1 MPYTMAPEGYRAL
14 LIGSATSIEDLGT
27 FAPLEESSAEG
38 ALFLMRLDFAESPSS
53 EALDQ
58 LEQACFEAGV
68 ELWPG
73 YSHVVYADLSQ
84 PVVYLAWQKGF
95 AWLPIIIGLLVTTV
109 LPPLLGSLVWWLMPE
124 DLKNLISG
132 IVNLGIMLVVMLL
145 VTKLMPSFTPEKEKT
160 KKLKPAEPEKLEGA
174 TA

>member
-1 MPYTMAPEGYRAL
+1 MPYALVPPGYSAV
-14 LIGSATSIEDLGT
+14 LIGEAAAIEELGI
-27 FAPLEESSAEG
+27 FGPLEQDSAEG
-38 ALFLMRLDFAESPSS
+38 ALFLVRLDFTEFPSA

-58 LEQACFEAGV
+58 LEQAFFDAGV

-73 YSHVVYADLSQ
+73 YSHVVYADVNQ
-84 PVVYLAWQKGF
+84 PVIYLAWQKGF

-145 VTKLMPSFTPEKEKT
+145 VTKLVPSFTPEKEKV
-160 KKLKPAEPEKLEGA
+160 KKVKQVEPEKLEGA
-174 TA
+174 AA

>member
-1 MPYTMAPEGYRAL
+1 MPDTMALEGYRAV

-27 FAPLEESSAEG
+27 FTPLEENSAEG
-38 ALFLMRLDFAESPSS
+38 ALFLIRLDFADYPSA
-53 EALDQ
+53 EALAQ
-58 LEQACFEAGV
+58 LEQAFFDAGV

-73 YSHVVYADLSQ
+73 HRYVVYADQNQ
-84 PVVYLAWQKGF
+84 PMVYLAWQKGF

-124 DLKNLISG
+124 DLKNLISC

-145 VTKLMPSFTPEKEKT
+145 ITKLMPSFSPEKEKA
-160 KKLKPAEPEKLEGA
+160 KKVKPAEPKRLEEA
-174 TA
+174 AA